1 MRRQR
6 AASTVLASSL
16 LVFHLTSLKSKLE
29 MKIINLI
36 SVLQFATRQDLG
48 RLAILGITRSMNRAH
63 TIVTVTTVAIMI
75 TSNTILTITIHQT
88 SLTSS
93 KTFPF
98 MLKMDI
104 SMQSTTV
111 TKEVIILKNPKDLL
125 TVLVMLVLH
134 SSALVNYIK
143 TNWQK

>member
-1 MRRQR
+1 MPRRR
-6 AASTVLASSL
+6 AVSIILASSL
-16 LVFHLTSLKSKLE
+16 LAFHLMSLKSKFE
-29 MKIINLI
+29 MKIINFI

-48 RLAILGITRSMNRAH
+48 RLAILGITRIMNRAH
-63 TIVTVTTVAIMI
+63 TIVTVTTVA
-75 TSNTILTITIHQT
+75 ILTITIHQT

-104 SMQSTTV
+104 SMRSTTV
-111 TKEVIILKNPKDLL
+111 TKGVIILKNPKDLL

-134 SSALVNYIK
+134 SSALVN
-143 TNWQK
+143 

>member
-1 MRRQR
+1 MPRRR
-6 AASTVLASSL
+6 AVSIILASSL
-16 LVFHLTSLKSKLE
+16 LAFHLMSLKSKFE
-29 MKIINLI
+29 MKIINFI

-48 RLAILGITRSMNRAH
+48 RMAILGITRIMNRAH
-63 TIVTVTTVAIMI
+63 TIVTVTTVA
-75 TSNTILTITIHQT
+75 ILTITIHQT

-104 SMQSTTV
+104 SMRSTTV
-111 TKEVIILKNPKDLL
+111 TKGVIILKNPKDLL

-134 SSALVNYIK
+134 SSALVN
-143 TNWQK
+143 

>member
-1 MRRQR
+1 
-6 AASTVLASSL
+6 
-16 LVFHLTSLKSKLE
+16 
-29 MKIINLI
+29 MKIINII

-48 RLAILGITRSMNRAH
+48 RLAILEITTNMTRAH
-63 TIVTVTTVAIMI
+63 TIVTVTTVAIW
-75 TSNTILTITIHQT
+75 TTPNTILTITIHQT

-93 KTFPF
+93 KTLPF

-111 TKEVIILKNPKDLL
+111 TKGVIILKNPQDLL

-134 SSALVNYIK
+134 SSASVNKIE
-143 TNWQK
+143 TN

>member
-1 MRRQR
+1 
-6 AASTVLASSL
+6 
-16 LVFHLTSLKSKLE
+16 
-29 MKIINLI
+29 MKIINFI

-48 RLAILGITRSMNRAH
+48 RLAILEITTNMTRAH
-63 TIVTVTTVAIMI
+63 TIVTVTTV
-75 TSNTILTITIHQT
+75 TITTHQT

-111 TKEVIILKNPKDLL
+111 TKGVIILKNPKDLL
-125 TVLVMLVLH
+125 TVSVMLVLH
-134 SSALVNYIK
+134 SSASVNNIES
-143 TNWQK
+143 N

>member
-6 AASTVLASSL
+6 AASTILASSL

-48 RLAILGITRSMNRAH
+48 RLAILGITKSINRTH

-134 SSALVNYIK
+134 SSALVN
-143 TNWQK
+143 